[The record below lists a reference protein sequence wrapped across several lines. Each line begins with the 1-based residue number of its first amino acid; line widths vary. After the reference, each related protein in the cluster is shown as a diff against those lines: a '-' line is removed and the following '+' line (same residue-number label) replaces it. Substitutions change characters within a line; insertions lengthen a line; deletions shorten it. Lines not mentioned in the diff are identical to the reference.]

1 MYTVRGKVKGK
12 SDGRVSV
19 IGGADGPTSIFIAGR
34 DKVSFAEKMKRHRY
48 QKKRAKMENML
59 QADFHTIE
67 ETIEYMIEKYHAEEM
82 LKEDF
87 LYTERYIC
95 LKEALILKY
104 KPELLGEWSD
114 IQPPTDYGETSLKE
128 FFCELDKRKEKVSE
142 IPDHC
147 MPLDFHIYTIDISKI
162 GQIQFEVE
170 KNRGIL
176 SGGYSGE
183 KKGIK
188 KLSEIAKD
196 IYLYYGFSEE
206 DKKNRT
212 ERFQSVVTILTS

>member
-1 MYTVRGKVKGK
+1 MRWKSKGK
-12 SDGRVSV
+12 SGVSV

-34 DKVSFAEKMKRHRY
+34 DGKVSFREKMKRKRY
-48 QKKRAKMENML
+48 QKKREKVENML

-67 ETIEYMIEKYHAEEM
+67 ETVEYMIRKYQAEAM
-82 LKEDF
+82 SKENF
-87 LYTERYIC
+87 SYTERYIC
-95 LKEALILKY
+95 LKESLILKH
-104 KPELLGEWSD
+104 KPELLGEWGE
-114 IQPPTDYGETSLKE
+114 IQPPKDYEESSLKE
-128 FFCELDKRKEKVSE
+128 FFEKLDRRKEKVSE

-147 MPLDFHIYTIDISKI
+147 MPMDFHIYTIDIPKA

-170 KNRGIL
+170 KNWSIL
-176 SGGYSGE
+176 SGGYSGD

-188 KLSEIAKD
+188 KLSKIAKD

-212 ERFQSVVTILTS
+212 ERFQSLVTLLTS